1 MNITNT
7 SRELTPEEKYRL
19 TMSPEIL
26 SLHKVEDNDT
36 LTVSAFLEFD
46 DVNSK
51 NEETHVLSILGT
63 NDEVWCMQSATAKRS
78 FFDMVSIFGN
88 DNFTIKKISGET
100 KAGREYVNLTLA

>member
-7 SRELTPEEKYRL
+7 SRELSPEEKYRL
-19 TMSPEIL
+19 TLSPEVL
-26 SLHKVEDNDT
+26 SLHKIEDNDT

-46 DVNSK
+46 DVDNK
-51 NEETHVLSILGT
+51 GEETHILSILGI
-63 NDEVWCMQSATAKRS
+63 DGKVWIMQSATAKRS

-88 DNFTIKKISGET
+88 EGFTIKKISGET

>member
-7 SRELTPEEKYRL
+7 SRELTPQEKYRL

-26 SLHKVEDNDT
+26 SLHKIEDNDT

-46 DVNSK
+46 DVDSK
-51 NEETHVLSILGT
+51 GEETHVLSILGT
-63 NDEVWCMQSATAKRS
+63 DDVVWCMQSVTAKRS

-88 DNFTIKKISGET
+88 DGFTIKKISGET

>member
-1 MNITNT
+1 
-7 SRELTPEEKYRL
+7 
-19 TMSPEIL
+19 MSPEIL